1 MSNRK
6 RVRKVKCILFSF
18 VTSFSVVIFLEEC
31 ISYTKFLPVVFNEV
45 DKKWMLW
52 IERTLQTFLGL
63 FCNLRKYFLYMVSY
77 KHILNQNIHK
87 RDIYLTVLIKIIFM
101 QKSKFLW
108 TVFIYGIKKKILLNF
123 NDFKNVLGRTT
134 MYPLYD

>member
-1 MSNRK
+1 MDSKSVAQKCQTEK

-63 FCNLRKYFLYMVSY
+63 FVQSQKVFF
-77 KHILNQNIHK
+77 IHGLLQA
-87 RDIYLTVLIKIIFM
+87 YIK
-101 QKSKFLW
+101 
-108 TVFIYGIKKKILLNF
+108 
-123 NDFKNVLGRTT
+123 
-134 MYPLYD
+134 